1 MSDSVQE
8 YKFFTIEECDEIKK
22 YCYKKEEELIKEGY
36 ADVMS
41 DVSTESITTS
51 NYFRYNF
58 FRDHPIY
65 AERLVDFL
73 KQTQENLHWPI
84 LVQSWVNVYR
94 KGNGIGWHYHK
105 GNMGKS
111 LTANIFID
119 GPTKPGT
126 SYLAENG
133 QEMIEINRENKRGY
147 IQIVPCTVYH
157 KVNLVDTERL
167 SVGITIHGF
176 DYLNEDIMNT
186 FAFNHKKSSNNSI
199 YDFTTSHLILRRD

>member
-1 MSDSVQE
+1 MSDLVQE

-36 ADVMS
+36 TNTVS
-41 DVSTESITTS
+41 DAFSKSITTT

-65 AERLVDFL
+65 ADRLVDFL
-73 KQTQENLHWPI
+73 TQTQENLHWPI

-94 KGNGIGWHYHK
+94 RGYGIGWHNHK
-105 GNMGKS
+105 GNMGQS

-119 GPTKPGT
+119 GPTQPGT
-126 SYLAENG
+126 TYLTVEG
-133 QEMIEINRENKRGY
+133 QEILEMSKENQRGY
-147 IQIVPCTVYH
+147 MHVVPCAVYH
-157 KVNLVDTERL
+157 KVNVVDTERL
-167 SVGITIHGF
+167 SIGITIHGF

-186 FAFNHKKSSNNSI
+186 FAFNKKNANNSI
-199 YDFTTSHLILRRD
+199 YDFTTSHLILRKD